1 MSWRNLFATALEAVQ
16 WNRMRSVLTM
26 LGIVIGIAAIMV
38 TVGLGEGAQAKVK
51 ATISALG
58 SNLLTVSPGSSSSL
72 QGIRGGLGSGS
83 TLTVSDASALANPL
97 VAPAVKSTAPLVSR
111 HETITFGATNWT
123 TTIYGTTPSWLS
135 IRSRTLEEG
144 RFISGSD
151 LKTSSN
157 VIVLGAVTAEEL
169 FGSSPAIGKSVDVGG
184 LPMTVI
190 GVLAP
195 IGTGTS
201 ATSNQDDLAIVPITT
216 AQYSLLGTSSNEPVQ
231 SILIKSTSANTL
243 SAAYQEVDREL
254 LMLHGISNPANADF
268 TIATEQS
275 LVSAATSVSST
286 LTALLGGI
294 AAVSLLVGGVGVMN
308 IMLVS
313 VTERT
318 KEIGLR
324 KALGATPKVIRRQ
337 FLTEASILGAIGGAV
352 GGALGL
358 TAQVFL
364 PSVIKYPIE
373 IPGVVTVL
381 SIVAAISISLVFG
394 VYPAARAARLS
405 PIDALRSE

>member
-1 MSWRNLFATALEAVQ
+1 MSWGNLLATAIAAVQ

-51 ATISALG
+51 STISALG

-72 QGIRGGLGSGS
+72 QGVRGGLGSGS
-83 TLTVSDASALANPL
+83 TLTLSDASALSNSQ
-97 VAPAVKSTAPLVSR
+97 VAPAIESTAPIVSG
-111 HETITFGATNWT
+111 HETLTFGATNWT
-123 TTIYGTTPSWLS
+123 TTVYGTTPSWLS

-144 RFISGSD
+144 RF
-151 LKTSSN
+151 LTSSDMSSSNN
-157 VIVLGAVTAEEL
+157 VIVLGAVTAQEL
-169 FGSSPAIGKSVDVGG
+169 FGSKTALGQSVDVGG

-195 IGTGTS
+195 VGTGTS
-201 ATSNQDDLAIVPITT
+201 ATSNQDDLAVVPITT
-216 AQYSLLGTSSNEPVQ
+216 AKYSLLGTSSTDSVQ
-231 SILIKSTSANTL
+231 SILIKSTSAATL
-243 SAAYQEVDREL
+243 SAAYQEANKEL
-254 LMLHGISNPANADF
+254 LMLHGITDPANADF

-324 KALGATPKVIRRQ
+324 KALGATPSVIRRQ
-337 FLTEASILGAIGGAV
+337 FLAEASILGAFGGAI

-358 TAQVFL
+358 LGQLFL
-364 PSVIKYPIE
+364 PSVIKFPIE
-373 IPGVVTVL
+373 IPGSVTAL
-381 SIVAAISISLVFG
+381 SILAAISISLIFG

>member
-1 MSWRNLFATALEAVQ
+1 MSWRNLLATAIEAVQ

-51 ATISALG
+51 STISALG

-72 QGIRGGLGSGS
+72 QGVRGGLGSGS
-83 TLTVSDASALANPL
+83 TLTLSDASVLSNPQ
-97 VAPAVKSTAPLVSR
+97 VAPAIKSTAPIVSG
-111 HETITFGATNWT
+111 HETLTFGSANWT
-123 TTIYGTTPSWLS
+123 TTVYGTTPSWLS

-144 RFISGSD
+144 RFLESSD
-151 LKTSSN
+151 LKSGSN
-157 VIVLGAVTAEEL
+157 VIVLGAVTAQEL
-169 FGSSPAIGKSVDVGG
+169 FGSKNALGQSVDVGG
-184 LPMTVI
+184 LPMTVV

-195 IGTGTS
+195 VGTGTS

-216 AQYSLLGTSSNEPVQ
+216 AEYSLLGTSSNDSVQ
-231 SILIKSTSANTL
+231 SILIKSTSAATL
-243 SAAYQEVDREL
+243 SAAYQEADSEL
-254 LMLHGISNPANADF
+254 LMLHGITDPSNADF
-268 TIATEQS
+268 TIASEQS

-324 KALGATPKVIRRQ
+324 KALGATPSVIRRQ
-337 FLTEASILGAIGGAV
+337 FLAEASILGAAGGAV
-352 GGALGL
+352 GGAVGILG
-358 TAQVFL
+358 QIFL

-373 IPGVVTVL
+373 IPGSVTAS
-381 SIVAAISISLVFG
+381 SILAAISISLIFG